1 MKRNDENSIF
11 WVWNVANNALSSGN
25 FLNYGKSAGV
35 KVLTNIMSG
44 WMKWMKM
51 DGTTLSG
58 RISFGQ
64 SAAWASRP
72 LKLLVYYQKTLKR
85 P

>member
-1 MKRNDENSIF
+1 MSRIMRFLRVNF
-11 WVWNVANNALSSGN
+11 WI
-25 FLNYGKSAGV
+25 YGESAGI

-64 SAAWASRP
+64 SAAWAWA